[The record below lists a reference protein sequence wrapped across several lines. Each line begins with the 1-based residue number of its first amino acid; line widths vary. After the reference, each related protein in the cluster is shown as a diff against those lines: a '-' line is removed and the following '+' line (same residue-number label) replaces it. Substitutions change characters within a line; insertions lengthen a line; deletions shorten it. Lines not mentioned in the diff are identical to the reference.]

1 MKQYLDSSG
10 GGDDEKLYY
19 KLANLDDRIKNADQY
34 MTVDI
39 QQFSNKL
46 AEIYSNIA
54 KPVLDVILYNY
65 QLSRN
70 VGAEGLVLLTILV
83 QVSAVACEFRLEG
96 KFLMPVRAITPPFGE
111 YAAHEANLE
120 GELRFTH
127 SRLLENAE
135 EVAFYHGEEFEKNV
149 IERGY
154 FALVKHANRVLRTR
168 VWHGMAE
175 EGVVKWA
182 WGSFGLVICAL
193 PVFFGKVLGMGSGD
207 LGSRTEGTLRSR
219 LSADSRLCHQSAF
232 APLLV

>member
-1 MKQYLDSSG
+1 MADSRLSKHILTQYLTSEDG
-10 GGDDEKLYY
+10 EGDDTKLYY
-19 KLANLDDRIKNADQY
+19 KLSNLDDRIKNADQY

-70 VGAEGLVLLTILV
+70 IGAEGLVLLTVLI
-83 QVSAVACEFRLEG
+83 QMSAGVL
-96 KFLMPVRAITPPFGE
+96 KSVTPAFGE
-111 YAAHEANLE
+111 FAAQEATLE

-127 SRLLENAE
+127 SRLLENSE

-168 VWHGMAE
+168 VWHAMAE
-175 EGVVKWA
+175 EGIVKWA
-182 WGSFGLVICAL
+182 WGSFGLIVCGI
-193 PVFFGKVLGMGSGD
+193 PVFFGEQLGMKAGN
-207 LGSRTEGTLRSR
+207 LGSRTEGGY
-219 LSADSRLCHQSAF
+219 LCD
-232 APLLV
+232 VC